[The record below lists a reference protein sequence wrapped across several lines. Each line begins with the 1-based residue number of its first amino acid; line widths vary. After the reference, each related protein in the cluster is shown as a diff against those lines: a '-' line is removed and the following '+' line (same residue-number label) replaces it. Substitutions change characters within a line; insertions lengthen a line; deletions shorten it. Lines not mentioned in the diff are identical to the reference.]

1 MVAQWAR
8 ALPEVVVEP
17 DGALRVDPEATESE
31 PRAVFDRVAHGGLLA
46 FLDEA
51 ASGEELAGRVK
62 VQLVGP
68 LTLGLA
74 LCDAGMPV
82 EAAFRRSGAAVKAW
96 IPAVEELVAARIP
109 GAALLLVLDE
119 PGLVAWRSGGGPLEH
134 ECAVDLLSAALAV
147 PSCVTGV
154 HVCGRGDLR
163 IALEAGPDVLAVEV
177 HNDLVDDAA
186 AIGRHLDAG
195 GWVAWGAVPT
205 DRPVGESSEPLWRA
219 LARVWCELTRRGCD
233 PALVRTQGLMTPAC
247 GLAGHGPTQAERA
260 LRLAVELADRV
271 HDQAVAARLT
281 LGA

>member
-1 MVAQWAR
+1 MAQWAR
-8 ALPEVVVEP
+8 ALPEVAIEP
-17 DGALRVDPEATESE
+17 DGSLRVDHDAPTEAPE
-31 PRAVFDRVAHGGLLA
+31 AVFDCQAHGGLLA

-51 ASGEELAGRVK
+51 ASRDDPAGRIK

-74 LCDAGMPV
+74 LCEAGLPV
-82 EAAFRRSGAAVKAW
+82 ADAFRRSGEAVRAW
-96 IPAVEELVAARIP
+96 ASAIEALVARRLP

-119 PGLVAWRSGGGPLEH
+119 PGLVVWRSGDGPLER

-147 PSCVTGV
+147 PACVTGV
-154 HVCGRGDLR
+154 HVCGRGDRR
-163 IALEAGPDVLAVEV
+163 IALEAGPDLLAVEV
-177 HNDLVDDAA
+177 RNDLVDDAA
-186 AIGRHLDAG
+186 VIGRHLDAD

-205 DRPVGESSEPLWRA
+205 DRPVGESSEPLWRV
-219 LARVWCELTRRGCD
+219 LAGVWCELTRHGCD
-233 PALVRTQGLMTPAC
+233 PVRVRTQGLVTPAC